1 MCEYYLNTLIGKLY
15 SVYCPTVGMSTSAD
29 DGTGGGQTFFDD
41 ADFRERLREL
51 PPSAKLVAK
60 VLEGDSPLSQGDL
73 ADASLLPDRT
83 VRYALS
89 RLGEVDL
96 VESRYSFH
104 DARKQV
110 YFLTR

>member
-1 MCEYYLNTLIGKLY
+1 
-15 SVYCPTVGMSTSAD
+15 MSTSTDERTA
-29 DGTGGGQTFFDD
+29 GEEPFFDD
-41 ADFRERLREL
+41 AGFRERLREL

-60 VLEGDSPLSQGDL
+60 VLETDAPLSQGDL
-73 ADASLLPDRT
+73 AEESLLPDRT

-96 VESRYSFH
+96 VDSRYSFH

-110 YFLTR
+110 YFLTH